1 MVKAY
6 KVIMSKQMKKMLI
19 VVSIVL
25 AIIFGWYTIKKIMFW
40 WFSSHYSPPAVT
52 VSASTVTETSWN
64 SYLSAIGTLT
74 AINGVNISSET
85 GGVIKEIR
93 FESGQFVN
101 KGDLLFLLDTRI
113 EQAQLKD
120 RQAQLKLNELNY
132 EREQTLVKRNA
143 ISQSVLDATLAR
155 LDQSKAAV
163 EEIEARIQQKTITAP
178 FSGKTGIRK
187 IDLGEYVAAGEEMVT
202 LQSLDPMHV
211 QFHLPEQYL
220 LDIYLGQTVDVNI
233 NVAGGK
239 SIRGKVTA
247 IHSKVDQMTRNILVE
262 ATIPNPTLKFF
273 PGMYADVKIWLRE
286 RKNILVIPQT
296 AISYSL
302 HGDSIF
308 VIKNEEK
315 NKKKKS
321 LLKAYRQYIEVGEH
335 RNEEVEVKNIPNTKD
350 PLKPGDQVVTSGQL
364 KLQNGTPVVVDNSVK
379 M

>member
-1 MVKAY
+1 
-6 KVIMSKQMKKMLI
+6 MSKQMKKMLI